1 MQSKLP
7 TDMLAQAAR
16 IMYVQHYNETGE
28 LLDLDTATHELGQWD
43 DGQYFLRVNF
53 ENGHWWELGFG
64 HEASEVLAAAQAPK
78 H

>member
-7 TDMLAQAAR
+7 TEYIANAAR

-28 LLDLDTATHELGQWD
+28 LLDVDAATHELGQWE

-53 ENGHWWELGFG
+53 PDGHWWELGFG
-64 HEASEVLAAAQAPK
+64 AEASEVLAAAEASK